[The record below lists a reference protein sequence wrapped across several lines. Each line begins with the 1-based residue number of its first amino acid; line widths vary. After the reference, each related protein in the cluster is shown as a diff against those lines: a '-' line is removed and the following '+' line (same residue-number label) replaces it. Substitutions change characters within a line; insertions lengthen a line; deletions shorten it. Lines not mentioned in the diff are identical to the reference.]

1 MPNYGVRSYL
11 GPWATLQNKALY
23 NVLVSEANVT
33 YSLQINSSF

>member
-11 GPWATLQNKALY
+11 GPWATLQNTALY

-33 YSLQINSSF
+33 YSFQIDSSF